1 MTLEGLFEPTVMLFG
16 LTNSSTMFQTI
27 LNEILWDFINTRE
40 VASFIND
47 MTVEIKEEE
56 GHDKVSKEIVKSA
69 SRKYGF

>member
-1 MTLEGLFEPTVMLFG
+1 
-16 LTNSSTMFQTI
+16 
-27 LNEILWDFINTRE
+27 
-40 VASFIND
+40 